1 MPSLGKKMAKGAAW
15 MVLFKLVERSLGLIS
30 TLVLARLLVPA
41 DFGIVAMATS
51 VIAVLE
57 LLSGFSF
64 DIALI
69 QKQDAERRH
78 YDTAWTLN
86 ILTWGA
92 MAVLMIA
99 AAAPMAAFYR
109 EPRVEH
115 VLYALAIG
123 IFATGFENIGIVA
136 FRKELTLN
144 KDFYFLVTKKFV
156 AAATGIAVALIFRS
170 YWALVAGMVTSRVLG
185 AALSYFVHPFRPRFS
200 LAGARELLHFSR
212 WLFVLSVQG
221 AVISRAAD
229 FIVGR
234 IAGPTALGVYNLGQ
248 EISNLPTTELVQPIS
263 RALFP
268 GYARMAHDQGEL
280 RRGFLSVVSLLALL
294 AVPAAA
300 GIAVLA
306 NPLVNVLLGRKW
318 LDVIPVIGVLAPYG
332 LLMALYT
339 TAMHLFIASGR
350 AKTVTW
356 LAMIQLAVLLP
367 GLVLGVRWGGAV
379 GAAYGALAT
388 ASVMVPV
395 TYAWT
400 LRVIGA
406 RVNDYA
412 RLFWRPLLGAAAM
425 TACVTLWI
433 RWLDAAG
440 FGAAHLIVALT
451 SVCLGAAVY
460 GLSVLLLWRLAG
472 MPSGAESD
480 LLAMARAKLRSA
492 AAEPGGAG
500 GDAG

>member
-1 MPSLGKKMAKGAAW
+1 MAKGAAW

-41 DFGIVAMATS
+41 DFGVVAMATS

-57 LLSGFSF
+57 LLTGFSF

-86 ILTWGA
+86 IITWGTV
-92 MAVLMIA
+92 AVLMFA
-99 AAAPMAAFYR
+99 AAGPVAAFYR
-109 EPRVEH
+109 EPRVEY

-123 IFATGFENIGIVA
+123 ILANGFENIGIVA

-144 KDFYFLVTKKFV
+144 KEFYFLVTKKFI
-156 AAATGIAVALIFRS
+156 AAATGITVAVIFRS

-185 AALSYFVHPFRPRFS
+185 AVLSYFVHPFRPRLS
-200 LAGARELLHFSR
+200 LAGAHELLHFSR

-221 AVISRAAD
+221 AAISKAAD

-248 EISNLPTTELVQPIS
+248 EISNLPTTELVLPIS

-268 GYARMAHDQGEL
+268 GYAKMASDQNEL
-280 RRGFLSVVSLLALL
+280 CRGFLAVVAMLALL

-306 NPLVNVLLGRKW
+306 DPLVNLLLGQKW
-318 LDVIPVIGVLAPYG
+318 LEVIPVIGVLAPYG
-332 LLMALYT
+332 LLMAFYT
-339 TAMHLFIASGR
+339 SAVHLLIASGR

-367 GLVLGVRWGGAV
+367 GLVLGVRWGGLV
-379 GAAYGALAT
+379 GAAYGALTT
-388 ASVMVPV
+388 ALVMVPL
-395 TYAWT
+395 TYVWT

-406 RVNDYA
+406 RVRDYTG
-412 RLFWRPLLGAAAM
+412 LIWRPVLAAVAM
-425 TACVTLWI
+425 TASVALWM
-433 RWLDAAG
+433 RWLDEVG
-440 FGAAHLIVALT
+440 FGAERMIVLLT
-451 SVCLGAAVY
+451 SASLGVAVY
-460 GLSVLLLWRLAG
+460 GLSVFLLWRFGG
-472 MPSGAESD
+472 MPPGAETY
-480 LLAMARAKLRSA
+480 LLGIARAKLRSA
-492 AAEPGGAG
+492 SPESASVR
-500 GDAG
+500 GDAR